1 MGATK
6 RSKTLSKLTQALLAE
21 GESERADFKKLPDG
35 ISADDL
41 VAFANSED
49 GGSILAGVDE
59 KTVDN
64 VQVGIIRGCDV
75 NDGTIL
81 QILNKAMSCVP
92 PVSVDIHIENLADR
106 PILRIDVAS
115 SPTRPHSTP
124 KGVYCR
130 RDGARN
136 RALHPSELLKIFLDT
151 EARAFASR
159 FEAAAG
165 RITEELSD
173 LERSLDSSISNMA
186 DQLGWADIQLGDTES
201 TLSTIQAQMTS
212 LTRETAD
219 VSTRLRTLFRQDNRD
234 DPVRTRVQ
242 DKYLQ
247 KLYEDIVE
255 DEGIF
260 DHVAAGGDLTVKATG
275 EPVIELTEDE
285 IRAILEEAIQK
296 ARIKADLHNYTIEV
310 RPPSKFKE
318 VELEGFAA
326 MVTQGGE
333 VAGGLRARLETA
345 FRLGIVAYKGEIVGT
360 AAIKKPAAVYRKK
373 VFENAGSALKPAA
386 YPYELGWIYLQE
398 AHRKKG
404 QMGRLLTELMLVTRN
419 KPVLSTTRVSNEIM
433 QTILKEWEFAK
444 EGSPYPSAQ
453 QPSEMIQLYL
463 RSAQEG
469 AGETSGT

>member
-1 MGATK
+1 MGTTK

-21 GESERADFKKLPDG
+21 GESERADFKRLPDG

-64 VQVGIIRGCDV
+64 VQVGIVRGCDV
-75 NDGTIL
+75 SDGTIL
-81 QILNKAMSCVP
+81 QILNKAMGCVP
-92 PVSVDIHIENLADR
+92 PVSVDIHIENLTDR

-115 SPTRPHSTP
+115 SLTRPHCTP

-130 RDGARN
+130 RDSARN

-159 FEAAAG
+159 FEAAAD
-165 RITEELSD
+165 RITEELSN
-173 LERSLDSSISNMA
+173 LEQSLDSSIDNMA
-186 DQLGWADIQLGDTES
+186 SQLGWADMQLGDTES
-201 TLSTIQAQMTS
+201 TLSTIEAQVTR
-212 LTRETAD
+212 LTRETGD
-219 VSTRLRTLFRQDNRD
+219 VSTRLRTLFRQDSRD
-234 DPVRTRVQ
+234 DPVRARVRE
-242 DKYLQ
+242 KYLQ
-247 KLYEDIVE
+247 KLYKHIVE
-255 DEGIF
+255 DEGIL

-285 IRAILEEAIQK
+285 IRAVLAEAIQK
-296 ARIKADLHNYTIEV
+296 AQMKADLRNYTIEV
-310 RPPSKFKE
+310 KPPGKCTES
-318 VELEGFAA
+318 ELDHFAA
-326 MVTQGGE
+326 MVAKGGE
-333 VAGGLRARLETA
+333 VAGGLRARLESA
-345 FRLGIVAYKGEIVGT
+345 FRLGIVAYKSEIVGT

-373 VFENAGSALKPAA
+373 VFENAGSALNSAA

-419 KPVLSTTRVSNEIM
+419 RPVLSTTRVSNEIM
-433 QTILKEWEFAK
+433 QAILKEWGFEK
-444 EGSPYPSAQ
+444 EGNPYPSVQ
-453 QPSEMIQLYL
+453 QPSEMVQLYL
-463 RSAQEG
+463 RSAQEE
-469 AGETSGT
+469 AEETDET